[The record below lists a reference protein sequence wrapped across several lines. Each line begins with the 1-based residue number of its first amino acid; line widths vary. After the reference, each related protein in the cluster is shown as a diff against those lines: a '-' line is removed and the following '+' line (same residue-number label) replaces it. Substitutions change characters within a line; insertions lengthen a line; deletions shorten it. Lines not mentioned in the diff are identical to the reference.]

1 MKQMLAKLP
10 RPLWFALY
18 YLAGIAAVG
27 VVAFLLKSLLALL

>member
-1 MKQMLAKLP
+1 MKQILAKLP

-27 VVAFLLKSLLALL
+27 VVAFLLKSLMTLL